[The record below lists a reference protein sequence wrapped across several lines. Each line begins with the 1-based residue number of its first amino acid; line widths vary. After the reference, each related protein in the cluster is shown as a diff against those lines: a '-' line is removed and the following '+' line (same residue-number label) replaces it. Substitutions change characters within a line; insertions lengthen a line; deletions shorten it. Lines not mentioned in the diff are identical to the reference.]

1 MRMLPAWL
9 ASLIFFSVLGTILAS
24 QVFWFRRA
32 RRFVRSRR
40 LRWQRWALGVPIY
53 AWFSLLGAM
62 LVFVPLRWLLVD
74 AAPVLLSLFML
85 FRRSELMMPIGL
97 WLTASML
104 SFALVVAV
112 QSAGWLGSRWPRR
125 WRGWRRLRAR
135 GGDPLVPERRHFLQA
150 ATNLAAA
157 VPFAVV
163 GYGFLI
169 ERQNY
174 QVKEV
179 TIAIPN
185 LPEALDGLRLLLITD
200 VHASAYM
207 PVPEIRR
214 IVGMCKELPAD
225 LVFHTGDFTTS
236 RGDPLTEAVTE
247 LVAIQG
253 RYGNFGCLG
262 NHEIYAG
269 TTRAATE
276 LFARGGVRILRGENA
291 EVEIGG
297 AKLNLIGVDY
307 QRQPNRVLDTETWWK
322 TRGLPGIEKL
332 VRRDCPNL
340 LLTHN
345 PNPFL
350 RAAELGI
357 ELTLAGHTHGGQVQ
371 VEILNTRFS
380 PARFMTRFIS
390 GLYSLPSG
398 LGSTVHD
405 SRFTNHCSLYVS
417 AGVGT
422 IGTPIRLGVPPEIT
436 LLTLRRVAS
445 GQSLRRG

>member
-9 ASLIFFSVLGTILAS
+9 ASLIFFTVLGTIIAS

-32 RRFVRSRR
+32 RRFVRSRPV
-40 LRWQRWALGVPIY
+40 RWQRWALGLPTY
-53 AWFSLLGAM
+53 AWFSLLAGM

-85 FRRSELMMPIGL
+85 FRRPALMMPIGL

-104 SFALVVAV
+104 SFVLVVAV
-112 QSAGWLGSRWPRR
+112 QGAGWLGTR
-125 WRGWRRLRAR
+125 WRRLRTPA
-135 GGDPLVPERRHFLQA
+135 GDTLVPERRHFLQT
-150 ATNLAAA
+150 ATYVAAA

-179 TIAIPN
+179 AVPIPN
-185 LPEALDGLRLLLITD
+185 LPQALDGLRLLLLTD

-214 IVGMCKELPAD
+214 IVGLCKELDPD
-225 LVFHTGDFTTS
+225 LVFHAGDFTTS
-236 RGDPLTEAVTE
+236 RGDPLAEAVAE
-247 LVAIQG
+247 MVGIQG

-291 EVEIGG
+291 EVEIHGT
-297 AKLNLIGVDY
+297 KLNLIGVDY
-307 QRQPNRVLDTETWWK
+307 QRQPNRVLDAETWWK
-322 TRGLPGIEKL
+322 TRGLPGVEKL
-332 VRRDCPNL
+332 VRRDCVNL

-398 LGSTVHD
+398 LSSTVHD
-405 SRFTNHCSLYVS
+405 SRITNHCSLYVS
-417 AGVGT
+417 AGIGT
-422 IGTPIRLGVPPEIT
+422 IGTPIRLGVPPEIA
-436 LLTLRRVAS
+436 LLTLRRA
-445 GQSLRRG
+445 